1 MSDIRFI
8 IIGAVLVF
16 SGFIILGVF
25 GEDYQASNIETSEFE
40 KCYDYS
46 DTQEPVEIDCSEK
59 ILGQT
64 ILLGIVIIL
73 IAQGLLRG

>member
-1 MSDIRFI
+1 MSENPIPSNNF
-8 IIGAVLVF
+8 A
-16 SGFIILGVF
+16 
-25 GEDYQASNIETSEFE
+25 QASNIETSEFE

-64 ILLGIVIIL
+64 ILLGMVKWCS
-73 IAQGLLRG
+73 G